1 MQNIERQIALS
12 NFISNIDCH
21 FPSSKL
27 INFLKK
33 KALILPKITK
43 SDPIKDADVYF
54 TDANKD
60 FKSGYF
66 GPIGK
71 T

>member
-54 TDANKD
+54 TDANKKRD
-60 FKSGYF
+60 QGC
-66 GPIGK
+66 
-71 T
+71 

>member
-1 MQNIERQIALS
+1 MQNIERQIVLS

-27 INFLKK
+27 INFLKNTPDT
-33 KALILPKITK
+33 IPKITK

-54 TDANKD
+54 TDATKILNLD
-60 FKSGYF
+60 ISAL
-66 GPIGK
+66 
-71 T
+71 

>member
-27 INFLKK
+27 INFLK